1 MAQFYAS
8 RHVASYPWYCA
19 INPHRRLVRGTAYLR
34 LKRAI
39 DLTLC
44 VLCLPLVL
52 PLLGLL
58 AMLIRLDSAG
68 PVVFCQWR
76 TGQHGRRFR
85 MYKLRTMVADADSL
99 KLRYAHLNHQTWPDF
114 KIARD
119 PRVTPIGRLLRRTSL
134 DELPQLLNVLKGE
147 MSLIG
152 PRPTSFTPDDYIP
165 WHTARLDVLPGI
177 TGLWQVSGRGR
188 LNFDQRVKLDLA
200 YIECQCLWLDTQ
212 ILLRTICQ
220 VFVGEGAY

>member
-1 MAQFYAS
+1 MAQVYAS
-8 RHVASYPWYCA
+8 RLARSHAWYRA
-19 INPHRRLVRGTAYLR
+19 INPHRRLITRTTYLR

-39 DLTLC
+39 DLILC
-44 VLCLPLVL
+44 VLCLPLAL
-52 PLLGLL
+52 PLLGLI
-58 AMLIRLDSAG
+58 AVLIRLDSPG
-68 PVVFCQWR
+68 PIVFCQWR
-76 TGQHGRRFR
+76 TGRHGRRFR
-85 MYKLRTMVADADSL
+85 MYKLRTMVADADAL
-99 KLRYAHLNHQTWPDF
+99 KPVYAHLNHQTWPDF
-114 KIARD
+114 KIAGD

-152 PRPTSFTPDDYIP
+152 PRPTSFAPNDYSL

-200 YIECQCLWLDTQ
+200 YIECQCLWLDLQ
-212 ILLRTICQ
+212 IMLRTIGQ

>member
-1 MAQFYAS
+1 MTQFYAS
-8 RHVASYPWYCA
+8 RLVPAHQWYRA
-19 INPHRRLVRGTAYLR
+19 INSHRRLFTRPAYLR

-44 VLCLPLVL
+44 VLALPLVL
-52 PLLGLL
+52 PILGLI
-58 AMLIRLDSAG
+58 AVLIRLDSPG
-68 PVVFCQWR
+68 PIVFCQWR
-76 TGQHGRRFR
+76 TGRHGRRFR
-85 MYKLRTMVADADSL
+85 MYKLRTMVADAAAL
-99 KLRYAHLNHQTWPDF
+99 KPLYAHLNHQTWPDF
-114 KIARD
+114 KIAGD
-119 PRVTPIGRLLRRTSL
+119 PRVTPFGRLLRRTSL

-152 PRPTSFTPDDYIP
+152 PRPTSFAPDTYSL

-200 YIECQCLWLDTQ
+200 YIECQCLWVDLQ
-212 ILLRTICQ
+212 ILLRTIGQ
-220 VFVGEGAY
+220 VFAGEGAY

>member
-1 MAQFYAS
+1 MTQLYAARQLPS
-8 RHVASYPWYCA
+8 HSWYRA
-19 INPHRRLVRGTAYLR
+19 INPHRRLITGIAYLR
-34 LKRAI
+34 LKRVI

-44 VLCLPLVL
+44 VLCLALVL

-58 AMLIRLDSAG
+58 AVLVRLDSRG

-76 TGQHGRRFR
+76 TGRYGRRFR
-85 MYKLRTMVADADSL
+85 MYKLRTMVADADTL
-99 KLRYAHLNHQTWPDF
+99 KPLYAHLSHQAWPDF

-152 PRPTSFTPDDYIP
+152 PRPTSFAPDDYIP
-165 WHTARLDVLPGI
+165 WHTARLAVLPGI

-200 YIECQCLWLDTQ
+200 YIERQCLWLDIQ
-212 ILLRTICQ
+212 ILLRTISQ
-220 VFVGEGAY
+220 MFVGEGAY